1 MAQEL
6 RLTGVVIFVRDLEK
20 SVSFY
25 REVLQLELAD
35 SDPTAA
41 LLCAPDGTELILRA
55 TGMGSSHPLGQLGV
69 QYVVWA
75 LPSREELDRCER
87 VLRQRSAYRETRV
100 AESTTLVEGH
110 DPDDLVLMVMYSD
123 GAPPPRKLSARIYA
137 S

>member
-25 REVLQLELAD
+25 REVLELELAD

-41 LLCAPDGTELILRA
+41 LLCASDGTELILRA
-55 TGMGSSHPLGQLGV
+55 TGMASSHPLGQLGV

-75 LPSREELDRCER
+75 LPSREALDRCER
-87 VLRQRSAYRETRV
+87 VLRQRSAYRETRL
-100 AESTTLVEGH
+100 AEGTTLVEGH

-123 GAPPPRKLSARIYA
+123 GAPPRKLSARIYA

>member
-6 RLTGVVIFVRDLEK
+6 RLTGVVIFVTNLEK

-25 REVLQLELAD
+25 REVLELELAD
-35 SDPTAA
+35 SDSTAA
-41 LLCAPDGTELILRA
+41 LLCAPDGTELVLRS
-55 TGMGSSHPLGQLGV
+55 TGMAGSHPLGQVGV

-87 VLRQRSAYRETRV
+87 VLRERSAYRETRV
-100 AESTTLVEGH
+100 TDNTTLIEGH
-110 DPDDLVLMVMYSD
+110 DPDDLVLMLLYSD

>member
-1 MAQEL
+1 MAQGL
-6 RLTGVVIFVRDLEK
+6 RLTGVVIFVRDLAK

-41 LLCAPDGTELILRA
+41 LLCASDGTELILRA
-55 TGMGSSHPLGQLGV
+55 TGMASSHPLGQLGV

-75 LPSREELDRCER
+75 LPSREDLDRCER

-100 AESTTLVEGH
+100 TGSTTLIEGH

>member
-6 RLTGVVIFVRDLEK
+6 RLTGVVIFVRDIEK

-25 REVLQLELAD
+25 RELLELEVAD

-55 TGMGSSHPLGQLGV
+55 TGMAASHPLGQLGV

-75 LPSREELDRCER
+75 LPSREELNRCER
-87 VLRQRSAYRETRV
+87 VLRRHAAYRETRV
-100 AESTTLVEGH
+100 TGSTTLIEGH
-110 DPDDLVLMVMYSD
+110 DPDDLVLMLMHSD